1 MVPDPIYFLYKKT
14 VGSYNNSKGC
24 LLFIQ
29 NILYIYIVSINA
41 TLKDGVRKNT
51 VKNGDTDLQKEAP
64 LS

>member
-1 MVPDPIYFLYKKT
+1 MCGSSKKV

-41 TLKDGVRKNT
+41 ILKNGVRKNT
-51 VKNGDTDLQKEAP
+51 EKKDDTDLQKEAP